1 MYIPHLLLGP
11 PFTNYV
17 LGWVGGG
24 GVRNNCLQGMMK
36 KKNLGGDCLKFL
48 FLAEVEERGL
58 GKPMFLKM
66 VYKEIKVQ

>member
-1 MYIPHLLLGP
+1 MSA
-11 PFTNYV
+11 
-17 LGWVGGG
+17 
-24 GVRNNCLQGMMK
+24 RNVE
-36 KKNLGGDCLKFL
+36 KKNLAGDCLKFL